1 MSSADSTA
9 KEATQSLPFD
19 DAATSAEKADA
30 SEKKGAVDLER
41 ADVIS
46 LSAPPLLSP
55 ARLRV
60 IFFALGM
67 AVALAALEQTIVS
80 TALASIS
87 SDLTGGDDQVSHS

>member
-1 MSSADSTA
+1 LRVAEPSQDRDLL
-9 KEATQSLPFD
+9 LP
-19 DAATSAEKADA
+19 S
-30 SEKKGAVDLER
+30 LER